1 MNQNQG
7 DRNQQR
13 QPDQGKQAG
22 NQQREQQQQQ
32 GGSRQ
37 PGEKGDSDRKRQQD

>member
-1 MNQNQG
+1 MNKNQD
-7 DRNQQR
+7 DRSQQR

-22 NQQREQQQQQ
+22 NQQREQQQ

-37 PGEKGDSDRKRQQD
+37 PGEKGDTDRQRQKD